1 MQFQKLLLKMLQM
14 IVLILKDDL
23 VFNYLLKT
31 HLNNYSNWF
40 STVNHDVH
48 VHVS

>member
-23 VFNYLLKT
+23 VFNNLLKT
-31 HLNNYSNWF
+31 QI
-40 STVNHDVH
+40 
-48 VHVS
+48 

>member
-31 HLNNYSNWF
+31 QIKKIIRIGFLQ
-40 STVNHDVH
+40 
-48 VHVS
+48 